1 MNVSTIEED
10 LLGATVRIRRG
21 SHGGRVGK
29 VIVFTSHGN
38 PGNSY
43 TEIKVR
49 LTGSG
54 RVVEV
59 YGVDQLE
66 RLVELEPDGVS
77 TPGTRSSLDAAGA
90 PND

>member
-1 MNVSTIEED
+1 MNVSTIQED

-21 SHGGRVGK
+21 SQGGRVGK
-29 VIVFTSHGN
+29 VVVFAIHGN

-49 LTGSG
+49 LAGSG
-54 RVVEV
+54 QVVEV

-66 RLVELEPDGVS
+66 RLVELEPE
-77 TPGTRSSLDAAGA
+77 GA
-90 PND
+90 SE